1 VPYIRHKLFPGLM
14 FDFLWK
20 INIRQGE
27 CCAPTKPSSPERAA
41 SAKAVDRV
49 ERGLGSGVW
58 LSLEAA
64 CWTKGLVAQGM
75 FPKRESGKGLRSACP
90 ECL

>member
-1 VPYIRHKLFPGLM
+1 MPYIRHKLFPGLM

-20 INIRQGE
+20 INIRQRE

-58 LSLEAA
+58 LILEG
-64 CWTKGLVAQGM
+64 CWLDKELNGPGHV
-75 FPKRESGKGLRSACP
+75 S
-90 ECL
+90 